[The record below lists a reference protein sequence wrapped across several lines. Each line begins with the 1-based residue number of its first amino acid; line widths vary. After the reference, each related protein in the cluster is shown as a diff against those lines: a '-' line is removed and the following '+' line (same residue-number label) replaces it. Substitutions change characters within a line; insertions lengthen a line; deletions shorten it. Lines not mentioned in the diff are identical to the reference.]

1 MKLSLVVA
9 QGVHSGKVIPITLPQ
24 FVIGRDPQCQ
34 LRPASPAISKR
45 HCAVLVRGGKVFVQD
60 FGSTNGTFVN
70 GEAVQGEVEVRDGDR
85 LKAGPLEFTVSVQ
98 VTAPPKPAAKPAA
111 KPAPQPAAVGAP
123 TAPAAEDEVVEIKVE
138 TKPNQGPESDRI
150 AALLLD
156 ILDDGPAGAAAP
168 SALNNGESVP
178 DGSTVM
184 ELPSMGGEGA
194 AKKEAPKPPA
204 STSSAAAEIL
214 KKYQRRPRT

>member
-9 QGVHSGKVIPITLPQ
+9 QGVHTGKVIPITLPQ

-70 GEAVQGEVEVRDGDR
+70 DEAVNGEVEVKDGDR
-85 LKAGPLEFTVSVQ
+85 FKAGPLEFTISLQ
-98 VTAPPKPAAKPAA
+98 ITAAPKPAAKPV
-111 KPAPQPAAVGAP
+111 PQPAAVGAGV
-123 TAPAAEDEVVEIKVE
+123 PANGTPAEDEAVDMKVE
-138 TKPNQGPESDRI
+138 TKAGHGPESDKI

-156 ILDDGPAGAAAP
+156 ILDDAPAGAAAP
-168 SALNNGESVP
+168 SALNNGE
-178 DGSTVM
+178 
-184 ELPSMGGEGA
+184 
-194 AKKEAPKPPA
+194 
-204 STSSAAAEIL
+204 
-214 KKYQRRPRT
+214 

>member
-9 QGVHSGKVIPITLPQ
+9 QGVHTGKVIPITLPQ
-24 FVIGRDPQCQ
+24 FVIGRDPECQ

-70 GEAVQGEVEVRDGDR
+70 EEPVKGEVEVKDGDR
-85 LKAGPLEFTVSVQ
+85 LKAGPLDFTISLQVSAV
-98 VTAPPKPAAKPAA
+98 PKPVPKAV
-111 KPAPQPAAVGAP
+111 PQPAIVGAG
-123 TAPAAEDEVVEIKVE
+123 APAEDEAVDIKVE
-138 TKPNQGPESDRI
+138 TKVSAGPESDKM

-156 ILDDGPAGAAAP
+156 ALDDIPGPAP

-184 ELPSMGGEGA
+184 ELPSMAGPGGEA
-194 AKKEAPKPPA
+194 AKKKEAPKPAA

>member
-9 QGVHSGKVIPITLPQ
+9 QGVHTGKVIPITLPQ

-70 GEAVQGEVEVRDGDR
+70 DEPVKGEVEVKDGDR
-85 LKAGPLEFTVSVQ
+85 FKAGPLEFTISLQ
-98 VTAPPKPAAKPAA
+98 VTAAPKPAAKPV
-111 KPAPQPAAVGAP
+111 PQPAAVGAG
-123 TAPAAEDEVVEIKVE
+123 AAEDDAVDMKVE
-138 TKPNQGPESDRI
+138 TKASQGPESDKI

-156 ILDDGPAGAAAP
+156 ALDDGPGAATP

-178 DGSTVM
+178 DGSTIM
-184 ELPSMGGEGA
+184 ELPSMGGEA
-194 AKKEAPKPPA
+194 PKKEAPKPLA
-204 STSSAAAEIL
+204 STSNAAAEIL
-214 KKYQRRPRT
+214 KKYQRRPRS